1 MLLYGKFPLIDTIQP
16 NNIVIHTTAWDL
28 WRNSTW
34 LSTDYEIHSLVQ
46 YGESGWG
53 IVSHRWKGCSM
64 ISSMGSCPS
73 GFLFERETIIIALK
87 YFGVSLSLPLSL
99 SLSPLSLSLSLSLS
113 PHICTAIGPPV
124 RRTRQG
130 LPRYWEGDAAACIWR
145 VRPYYVHCTSLRP
158 GHAPYPSNWL

>member
-53 IVSHRWKGCSM
+53 IVSHQWKGCSM

-113 PHICTAIGPPV
+113 LPSHMHSHRTPSTQVKARSTEILGRRCCCMHLKGEAILCTLHIPQA
-124 RRTRQG
+124 R
-130 LPRYWEGDAAACIWR
+130 ACS
-145 VRPYYVHCTSLRP
+145 VS
-158 GHAPYPSNWL
+158 